1 MVKGIPIPV
10 KSFDI
15 TISCLKTDNRTMY
28 SPSISDIGLTS
39 VNPHGEYST
48 MFKGLE
54 DMLNVLL
61 LRPPHANLET
71 LYPGPTAEKGSRAF
85 RDTGL

>member
-1 MVKGIPIPV
+1 
-10 KSFDI
+10 
-15 TISCLKTDNRTMY
+15 
-28 SPSISDIGLTS
+28 
-39 VNPHGEYST
+39 